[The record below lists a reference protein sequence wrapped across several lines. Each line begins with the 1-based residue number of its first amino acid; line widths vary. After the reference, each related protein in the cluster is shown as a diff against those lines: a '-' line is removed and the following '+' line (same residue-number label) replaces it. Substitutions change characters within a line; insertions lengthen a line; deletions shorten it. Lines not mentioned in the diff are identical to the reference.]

1 METISLPR
9 LVTAGWCPCWCS
21 VWVGSWHHRGIRMW
35 TSMLT
40 AESRGRRIRRPG
52 AISISL
58 QPLCLSIVLQQCMDF
73 CCYLAVS
80 LLLLLILVALFFS
93 HSILLS
99 ESRAHFSCVSPG
111 ELRRVIGG
119 QIEREESRA
128 ACAGLPAAL
137 GLRQWEFMGLLLS
150 CPAVGMLCFGW
161 LICLNVPLWSYILP
175 SPFFHPILHH
185 SYGTCFLIWGRLYAS
200 WPLQSLDHHLSHFS
214 RHFQLLSELGPNNL
228 CLIAILL
235 TNHLSLTSLFI
246 FRL

>member
-1 METISLPR
+1 MFIETISLPR
-9 LVTAGWCPCWCS
+9 LVTAGWCPCWRS

-58 QPLCLSIVLQQCMDF
+58 QLLCLSIVLWQCVDF
-73 CCYLAVS
+73 CCYLPVS

-99 ESRAHFSCVSPG
+99 EPRAHFSCVSPG

-119 QIEREESRA
+119 QIEKSPEQ
-128 ACAGLPAAL
+128 PALASQL
-137 GLRQWEFMGLLLS
+137 LWAFGSWEFMDLLLS

-175 SPFFHPILHH
+175 SPFSTP
-185 SYGTCFLIWGRLYAS
+185 Y
-200 WPLQSLDHHLSHFS
+200 
-214 RHFQLLSELGPNNL
+214 
-228 CLIAILL
+228 
-235 TNHLSLTSLFI
+235 FI
-246 FRL
+246 IVMAPVF